1 MKKFLIS
8 ILAIS
13 LVAASL
19 MTGCSD
25 TDNRDVQNPGGNED
39 AANITVP
46 EVILAENDS
55 IVVMNVGGKDISKA
69 LLRYCLSNFKLSNPE
84 MSDEELS
91 NTAIDVIKQYV
102 AIDLMAEMADVEFT
116 DAVEDYYNQAI
127 ALSIQQTNAQEG
139 NSYEKALE
147 ELFMTDSVYRYA
159 TKNSLLTEVLFTE
172 YATEGGKKYTPV
184 TDSEILDIAKKDYVR
199 VKHVLI
205 KTDEIQDREELDK
218 AKALAEDIR
227 DRATNGENFEE
238 LVKTFSADSM
248 DVEKGYYFT
257 TGRMVPEFETAS
269 FMISVG
275 NVAMVESTYGY
286 HIIKKYEMLD
296 EHILGDATLRSEIE
310 SAVYS
315 KKFVDEIKATQEAL
329 ECTIN
334 DNYQSAVAEI
344 LAAVPAS
351 DAQ

>member
-19 MTGCSD
+19 MTGCS
-25 TDNRDVQNPGGNED
+25 NNENEDVQNPGGNED
-39 AANITVP
+39 AVNITVP
-46 EVILAENDS
+46 EVILTENDN
-55 IVVMNVGGKDISKA
+55 IAVMNVGGKDISKA
-69 LLRYCLSNFKLSNPE
+69 LLRYYLSNLKLSNPE

-91 NTAIDVIKQYV
+91 NTALDVVKQSV
-102 AIDLMAEMADVEFT
+102 AVDLMAEMADVTFT
-116 DAVEDYYNQAI
+116 DEVEDYYNQTI
-127 ALSIQQTNAQEG
+127 ALSIEQTNAQEG

-159 TKNSLLTEVLFTE
+159 TKNSLLTQVLFNE
-172 YATEGGKKYTPV
+172 YAIDGGKKFTPA
-184 TDSEILDIAKKDYVR
+184 TDSEILDLAKKEYVR

-205 KTDEIQDREELDK
+205 KTDEIKDQEELDK

-227 DRATNGENFEE
+227 DRASAGENFEE
-238 LVKTFSADSM
+238 LVKTFSADGM

-296 EHILGDATLRSEIE
+296 EHILGDAALRSEIA
-310 SAVYS
+310 SSVYS

-329 ECTIN
+329 EYTIN
-334 DNYQSAVAEI
+334 DNYESAVAEI